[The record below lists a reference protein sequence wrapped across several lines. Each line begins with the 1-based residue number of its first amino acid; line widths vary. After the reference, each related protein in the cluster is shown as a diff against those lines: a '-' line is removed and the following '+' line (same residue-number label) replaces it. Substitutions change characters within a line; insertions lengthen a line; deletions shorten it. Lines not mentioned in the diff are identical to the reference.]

1 VDLVVKKIFSVLL
14 IVCLCNLLLIGCK
27 DKSNNVSDVIK
38 GLKDGGVPISYEIV
52 YTSETDPNGSKDHAY
67 KEKGNFADSRIEP
80 EYSKDEPLSGSIEI
94 FESAEKAEERA
105 KYLDGFSSLDS
116 FGYKIINGEILIRL
130 SSKYTVEEVQKI
142 EGISGGKLHNNSK
155 EETKTNSKEKTKT
168 NNETIFDDM
177 EEYEK
182 NYGKEEADKIRK
194 LKEEEEDIK
203 QQKEKVKKEIEDI
216 LGK

>member
-1 VDLVVKKIFSVLL
+1 VDLVVKKIFSALL

-27 DKSNNVSDVIK
+27 DKSNNVSDVMK
-38 GLKDGGVPISYEIV
+38 GLKDGGIPISYEIV
-52 YTSETDPNGSKDHAY
+52 YTSEMDPNGSKDHAY

-80 EYSKDEPLSGSIEI
+80 KYSEDEPLSGSIEI

-130 SSKYTVEEVQKI
+130 SSKYTAEEVKKI
-142 EGISGGKLHNNSK
+142 EGIFGGKLYTNSK
-155 EETKTNSKEKTKT
+155 EEINSPKEKTGS
-168 NNETIFDDM
+168 NSESIFDDM

-182 NYGKEEADKIRK
+182 NYGKEEADKIRNLQK
-194 LKEEEEDIK
+194 EEEDIK
-203 QQKEKVKKEIEDI
+203 QQKERIKQEIEDI
-216 LGK
+216 IGK